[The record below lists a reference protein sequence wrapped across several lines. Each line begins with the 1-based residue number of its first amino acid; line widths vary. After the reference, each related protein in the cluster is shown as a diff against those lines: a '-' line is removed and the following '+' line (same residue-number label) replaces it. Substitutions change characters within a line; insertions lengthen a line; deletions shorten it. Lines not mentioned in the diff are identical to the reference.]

1 MCRNQISFT
10 IDQEQEPTIRLKQ
23 TNHQLRQI
31 QTSPYEYGFMNYTNK
46 QLEYIIHLYIIQTS
60 SCGIKIQLQTAT

>member
-46 QLEYIIHLYIIQTS
+46 QLEYIIQTS